1 MNGYFLYTIIIL
13 VDNDSYLLVRK
24 DNGMRIED
32 IKNVACVGAG
42 VIGYSWAL
50 YFSFKKLDVVV
61 YDISSESLDLAKKR
75 VHESLKS
82 LIKNNVINEIESKN
96 IEDNIIY
103 TTSIEEAVKDA
114 KLIVESVPEDYNIK
128 RELVAKIEE
137 FASDDT
143 IIVSSTSGLLITE
156 IAKYAK
162 HPERFIGG
170 HPYNPPH
177 LIPLVEI
184 TKGEKTSDEVVNIAK
199 GFFTSIGKEPVVLQK
214 EALGFICNR
223 IQMALYREVCDLV
236 SRGVCTVE
244 DADKAVTYGPGLRW
258 GIMGPSLVFQLGGGE
273 HGISGLLN
281 HLGPSI
287 NMWLNDMADFKEFPK
302 EFGPLVQ
309 AGVNDE
315 IANRPKGIGNDDASL
330 AEYRDKM
337 LIEMLK
343 LHNKL

>member
-1 MNGYFLYTIIIL
+1 MKAN
-13 VDNDSYLLVRK
+13 
-24 DNGMRIED
+24 E
-32 IKNVACVGAG
+32 IKKVSCVGAG

-50 YFSFKKLDVVV
+50 YFALKKLDTTV
-61 YDISSESLDLAKKR
+61 YDITIEALELAKKR
-75 VHESLKS
+75 IKESLKS
-82 LIKNNVINEIESKN
+82 LLKNAVVTEEECAEIEKR
-96 IEDNIIY
+96 ITY
-103 TTSIEEAVKDA
+103 TTSMEEAVKDA
-114 KLIVESVPEDYNIK
+114 KFIVESVPENYDIK
-128 RELVAKIEE
+128 RNVVKEIEKYTSAE
-137 FASDDT
+137 T
-143 IIVSSTSGLLITE
+143 IIASSTSGLLITE
-156 IAKYAK
+156 IAKEAA

-184 TKGEKTSDEVVNIAK
+184 TKGEKTTEEVIKTAK
-199 GFFTSIGKEPVVLQK
+199 EFYTLIGKEPVVLQK

-236 SRGVCTVE
+236 MRGVCTIE

-258 GIMGPSLVFQLGGGE
+258 GIMGPSLVFQLGGGKA
-273 HGISGLLN
+273 GIDGILK

-287 NMWLNDMADFKEFPK
+287 NMWLKDMADFKEFPE
-302 EFGPLVQ
+302 EFGQ
-309 AGVNDE
+309 IAREGVE
-315 IANRPKGIGNDDASL
+315 EEMKNRTKETGNDDASL

>member
-1 MNGYFLYTIIIL
+1 M
-13 VDNDSYLLVRK
+13 K
-24 DNGMRIED
+24 AED

-50 YFSFKKLDVVV
+50 YFSLKKLDVVV
-61 YDISSESLDLAKKR
+61 YDISDESLELAKKR

-82 LIKNNVINEIESKN
+82 LIKNNVVTEMESKQ
-96 IEDNIIY
+96 IEDGIVY
-103 TTSIEEAVKDA
+103 TTSIEEAVRDA
-114 KLIVESVPEDYNIK
+114 KLIVESAPENYDIK
-128 RELVAKIEE
+128 RDLVRKIEE
-137 FASDDT
+137 FTSDDA

-156 IAKYAK
+156 IARDAK
-162 HPERFIGG
+162 NPERFIGG

-184 TKGEKTSDEVVNIAK
+184 TKGDKTSDEVIKTAK
-199 GFFTSIGKEPVVLQK
+199 EFYTLIGKEPVVLQK

-287 NMWLNDMADFKEFPK
+287 NMWLEDMADFKEFPK
-302 EFGPLVQ
+302 DFGPIVQ
-309 AGVNDE
+309 AGVNEE
-315 IANRPKGIGNDDASL
+315 IANRPKEIGNDDASL

>member
-1 MNGYFLYTIIIL
+1 MKT
-13 VDNDSYLLVRK
+13 S
-24 DNGMRIED
+24 E
-32 IKNVACVGAG
+32 IKTVSCIGAG

-50 YFSFKKLDVVV
+50 YFSLKKLDVTV
-61 YDISSESLDLAKKR
+61 YDISEESLELAKKR
-75 VHESLKS
+75 VHDSLNS
-82 LIKNNVINEIESKN
+82 LIKNEVVNEMEGKEIEQG
-96 IEDNIIY
+96 ILY
-103 TTSIEEAVKDA
+103 TTSVEEAVKDA
-114 KLIVESVPEDYNIK
+114 QFIVESVPEDYDIK
-128 RELVAKIEE
+128 RNIVKEIES
-137 FASDDT
+137 FTSDET
-143 IIVSSTSGLLITE
+143 IIASSTSGLLITE
-156 IAKYAK
+156 IAKDAK
-162 HPERFIGG
+162 HPERFIGA

-184 TKGEKTSDEVVNIAK
+184 TKGEKTSESVVTTAK
-199 GFFTSIGKEPVVLQK
+199 EFYSSIGKEPVVLQK

-236 SRGVCTVE
+236 SRGVCSVE

-273 HGISGLLN
+273 NGIQGLLK

-287 NMWLNDMADFKEFPK
+287 NLWLEDMADFKEFPE
-302 EFGPLVQ
+302 EFGSLVQ
-309 AGVNDE
+309 AGVDE
-315 IANRPKGIGNDDASL
+315 EIKNRPPEIGNDDASL